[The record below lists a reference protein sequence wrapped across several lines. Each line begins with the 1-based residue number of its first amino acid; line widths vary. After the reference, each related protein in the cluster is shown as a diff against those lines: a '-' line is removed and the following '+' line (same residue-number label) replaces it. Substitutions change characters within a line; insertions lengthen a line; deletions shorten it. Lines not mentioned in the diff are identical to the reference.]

1 MGHMVDHVVF
11 LNVAVHLLAPLRL
24 FREVSLDMAREVQRI
39 QRRQR
44 NARGQVHLIFVF
56 YALGQ
61 EFLEF
66 LPWSQ
71 AWNCDL
77 GHLFMKG

>member
-1 MGHMVDHVVF
+1 MDHVVL

-44 NARGQVHLIFVF
+44 DARGQTDFVF
-56 YALGQ
+56 VLEALGQ
-61 EFLEF
+61 EFLK
-66 LPWSQ
+66 LLSRSQ
-71 AWNCDL
+71 ARNCDL